1 MRVRG
6 EYIFESTQWLVIGTH
21 WACFEQTARRQ
32 YATISEHVCTH
43 VHLPGRCSSKHLYE
57 VLVLCGKY
65 PLVVC
70 RGKIFRE
77 VDIYCREVQM
87 QSHPQSEG
95 VKRCKSESRKQ

>member
-70 RGKIFRE
+70 RGKIFERS
-77 VDIYCREVQM
+77 IFIA
-87 QSHPQSEG
+87 
-95 VKRCKSESRKQ
+95 VKSRCNLILSQKV